1 MKNETIKKHIVDNL
15 TDAFEGKT
23 KEDLINALSEVPSI
37 AEAIVGEGIDKET
50 NDEYRKWIGMFAE
63 VLGGVSVVTK

>member
-37 AEAIVGEGIDKET
+37 ADEIIGCGET
-50 NDEYRKWIGMFAE
+50 TDESRKWRRMFAE
-63 VLGGVSVVTK
+63 ILGWVTATK